1 MARVRCF
8 LGLGANLGDKEASL
22 KTAISFLEREKD
34 IRVRRVAPFY
44 WTAPWGYTDQ
54 DWFINTVVEIETSLS
69 PKQLLNV
76 LLAIEEKMGRVRG
89 VRWGPRV
96 IDLDLLLYGNAVLNE
111 PNLIV
116 PHPRMASRAFVLAPL
131 ADLDPDLVIPGQG
144 RVADLWKKVRE
155 EQAVQK
161 L

>member
-1 MARVRCF
+1 MACVRCF

-44 WTAPWGYTDQ
+44 RTAPWGYTDQ

-69 PKQLLNV
+69 PERLLDV

-96 IDLDLLLYGNAVLNE
+96 IDLDLLFYGNTVLNE

-116 PHPRMASRAFVLAPL
+116 PHPRMAARAFVLAPL

-144 RVADLWKKVRE
+144 RVADLYKKVRE
-155 EQAVQK
+155 EQDVQK

>member
-1 MARVRCF
+1 MACVRCF

-22 KTAISFLEREKD
+22 KTAISFLEREKG

-44 WTAPWGYTDQ
+44 RTAPWGYTDQ
-54 DWFINTVVEIETSLS
+54 DWFINTVVEIKTSLS
-69 PKQLLNV
+69 PERLLNV

-116 PHPRMASRAFVLAPL
+116 PHPRMAARAFVLAPL
-131 ADLDPDLVIPGQG
+131 AGLNPDLVIPDQG
-144 RVADLWKKVRE
+144 RVADLYKKVRE
-155 EQAVQK
+155 EQDVKK

>member
-1 MARVRCF
+1 MACVRCF
-8 LGLGANLGDKEASL
+8 LGLGANLGDKEANL
-22 KTAISFLEREKD
+22 KTAISFLEREKN

-44 WTAPWGYTDQ
+44 RTAPWGYTDQ

-69 PKQLLNV
+69 PQQLLSV
-76 LLAIEEKMGRVRG
+76 LLAIEEKMGRVRE

-96 IDLDLLLYGNAVLNE
+96 IDLDLLLYGNAMLYE

-116 PHPRMASRAFVLAPL
+116 PHPRMAARAFVLAPL

-144 RVADLWKKVRE
+144 RVADLYKKVRE
-155 EQAVQK
+155 EQDVKK